1 MWAVNLVIACSI
13 ILFGIGLY
21 AVATQRNLVKIIIGV
36 EIMMNG
42 GIMAFV
48 AMATLGAYITTLP
61 MAFAIIL
68 ISLGGS
74 TTAVALAII
83 IVAYRHYK
91 TLDVRE
97 LKRLKW

>member
-48 AMATLGAYITTLP
+48 TMATMGAYITTLP

-83 IVAYRHYK
+83 IVTYKHYK

>member
-1 MWAVNLVIACSI
+1 MWDINFVLGCSI
-13 ILFGIGLY
+13 ILFSIGLFTI
-21 AVATQRNLVKIIIGV
+21 ATQRNLIKIIIGV

-48 AMATLGAYITTLP
+48 IMATMGTYYTTLP

-74 TTAVALAII
+74 TVAVALAII
-83 IVAYRHYK
+83 TITYRYYG
-91 TLDVRE
+91 TLDIRE